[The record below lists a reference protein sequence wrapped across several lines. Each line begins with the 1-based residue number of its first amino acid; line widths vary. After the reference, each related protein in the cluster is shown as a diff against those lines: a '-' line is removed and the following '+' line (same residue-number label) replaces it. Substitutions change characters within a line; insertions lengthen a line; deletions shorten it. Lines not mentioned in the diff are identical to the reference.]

1 MKFVSNRNKAE
12 CVCSSLNLGGFSNL
26 PDRRMLD
33 PPLVLK
39 LKIPKTT
46 GSKWLHDRIIC
57 VVTLLTTAD
66 KHLGSITKQNSSQ
79 PSLILFGET
88 CCHGHVLEDFEN
100 PSESSLYFIFADLSV
115 RVKGEF
121 KIACHL
127 VDMNNLDRQYTPLVT
142 QPFLIYPPKQF
153 PGMLAST
160 ELTKHLFNQ
169 GVRFIRRREYKF
181 AGISKFKNSSTWTRA

>member
-1 MKFVSNRNKAE
+1 
-12 CVCSSLNLGGFSNL
+12 
-26 PDRRMLD
+26 MLD

-39 LKIPKTT
+39 LSTT
-46 GSKWLHDRIIC
+46 GSKSIHERLIC
-57 VVTLLTTAD
+57 VVTLLTTQD
-66 KHLGSITKQNSSQ
+66 ISLGSITKQNSSQ

-88 CCHGHVLEDFEN
+88 CTRGHLLKDFED
-100 PSESSLYFIFADLSV
+100 PSSQSLYFIFADLSV

-127 VDMNNLDRQYTPLVT
+127 LDMNNIDNVYTPLVT
-142 QPFLIYPPKQF
+142 ESFLVYPPKQF

-160 ELTKHLFNQ
+160 DLTKHLFNQ

-181 AGISKFKNSSTWTRA
+181 ASKNIYLILAQPNQEQDDNIDENGSSTTIVRRNSTTYTPSE